1 MLTVNCPNCGAEV
14 VFRSPALPVKVCG
27 YCRTAVTRIDDGV
40 RAAGEM
46 AVLPFD
52 VSPIRIG
59 TRGSFD
65 GQGFEVIGRVRWAW
79 SDGAWNEWLL
89 LFADGRDAWL
99 GEAMGQFML
108 LFEKPLK
115 GSLARVVSRLAQGG
129 DAVIGEDAAIDGID
143 YQVADIKDA
152 TCVACEGELP
162 FAAPAGWTVKSVDFR
177 SATGA
182 CASFQ
187 HDGTEASLYTGRY
200 VLLAELKP
208 QDLRPLDGWTIPVF
222 AA

>member
-1 MLTVNCPNCGAEV
+1 MLSVNCPNCGAEV
-14 VFRSPALPVKVCG
+14 VFRSPALPVKVCD

-59 TRGSFD
+59 TRGNFD
-65 GQGFEVIGRVRWAW
+65 GQGFDVIGRVRWGW

-115 GSLARVVSRLAQGG
+115 GSLARVISQLAKGG
-129 DAVIGEDAAIDGID
+129 DATIGDKASIDGID

-152 TCVACEGELP
+152 VCIACEGELP
-162 FAAPAGWTVKSVDFR
+162 FTAPAGWTVKSVDFR
-177 SATGA
+177 SAVGA

-200 VLLAELKP
+200 VTLAELRP
-208 QDLRPLDGWTIPVF
+208 QDLRALDGWTIPSF

>member
-1 MLTVNCPNCGAEV
+1 MLKVNCPNCGAEII
-14 VFRSPALPVKVCG
+14 FRSPAFPVRVCD
-27 YCRTAVTRIDDGV
+27 YCHSAVTRIDDGV
-40 RAAGEM
+40 RAAGKM

-52 VSPIRIG
+52 VSPICLG

-65 GQGFEVIGRVRWAW
+65 GQAFDVIGRVRWGW

-89 LFADGRDAWL
+89 LFANGDGAWL

-108 LFEKPLK
+108 LFEKPLE
-115 GSLARVVSRLAQGG
+115 GRLAKVVSRLAEGG
-129 DAVIGEDAAIDGID
+129 EAVIGEDATIDGID

-152 TCVACEGELP
+152 TCIACEGELP

-177 SATGA
+177 SNTGA

-187 HDGTEASLYTGRY
+187 HDGTVASLYTGRY
-200 VLLAELKP
+200 VTLAELKP
-208 QDLRPLDGWTIPVF
+208 QDLRPLDGWTIPSF

>member
-1 MLTVNCPNCGAEV
+1 MLSVNCPNCGAEI

-27 YCRTAVTRIDDGV
+27 YCRTAVTRIDEGV

-59 TRGSFD
+59 TRGSFEA
-65 GQGFEVIGRVRWAW
+65 QGFEVIGRVRWAW
-79 SDGAWNEWLL
+79 IDGAWNEWLL
-89 LFADGRDAWL
+89 LFADGRDAWM

-115 GSLARVVSRLAQGG
+115 GSLAKVVSRLAQGG
-129 DAVIGEDAAIDGID
+129 DAVIGEDATIDGID

-152 TCVACEGELP
+152 RCVACEGELP
-162 FAAPAGWTVKSVDFR
+162 FTAPAGWTVKSVDFR

-187 HDGTEASLYTGRY
+187 HDGKEASLYTGRY
-200 VLLAELKP
+200 VRLAELKP